1 MSPDNAAPNARERD
15 SEALL
20 SAMDGVEVS
29 KEDRQN
35 GYDISLLALKPRNSA
50 HLPDSLTFEPEDP
63 FVDTDER
70 SPLAHP
76 DSSLATSDRPSSTR
90 SSEQRAALT
99 AVPPVSNTVP
109 RFAAA
114 AYQHR
119 AQASESR
126 SSLTK
131 HRLDALLASE
141 ADEEKGSWVVDGVKG
156 RRKEPLWQRK
166 WLLLVAALVVVLVCT
181 GVGAGVGIMMSRKK
195 HSPAADKQDAA
206 STSDST
212 SFSAAPHTA
221 TPSPA
226 ASSPTSSPFDPAVPP
241 ATAALASPT
250 DSGSAGETPWNSSPT
265 LVPQGAYTSAAGTEG
280 TGTSDVWTAS
290 ETNADWA

>member
-1 MSPDNAAPNARERD
+1 MLPDNTAPNARGRD

-35 GYDISLLALKPRNSA
+35 GYDITLLALKPRNSA
-50 HLPDSLTFEPEDP
+50 HLPDSLAVDPEDP

-76 DSSLATSDRPSSTR
+76 DSSLPASDRPSSTR
-90 SSEQRAALT
+90 SSEQRAPLT

-131 HRLDALLASE
+131 HRLDALQASE
-141 ADEEKGSWVVDGVKG
+141 GDEEKGSWVIDGVKG
-156 RRKEPLWQRK
+156 TGKNPLWQRR
-166 WLLLVAALVVVLVCT
+166 WLLLVAALVVLLVCT
-181 GVGAGVGIMMSRKK
+181 GVGADVGVMMSRKK
-195 HSPAADKQDAA
+195 HSAAVDKQDTA
-206 STSDST
+206 SVAGSSSLT
-212 SFSAAPHTA
+212 AAPHTA
-221 TPSPA
+221 TPSPVSSSSISPAIDSATPGTA
-226 ASSPTSSPFDPAVPP
+226 APTSS
-241 ATAALASPT
+241 TE
-250 DSGSAGETPWNSSPT
+250 SGSAVETAWNSSPI
-265 LVPQGAYTSAAGTEG
+265 LAPQGASPSAAGTEWAP
-280 TGTSDVWTAS
+280 TSDGM
-290 ETNADWA
+290 DG